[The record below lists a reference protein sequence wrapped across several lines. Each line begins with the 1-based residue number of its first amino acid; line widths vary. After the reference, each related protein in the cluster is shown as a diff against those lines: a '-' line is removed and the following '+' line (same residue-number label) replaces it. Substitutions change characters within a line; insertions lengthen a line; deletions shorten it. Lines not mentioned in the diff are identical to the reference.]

1 MSEEEVIVPLAE
13 IDWDEY
19 DDEDEDEE
27 EVCEHEW
34 EVDRV
39 TDWSMHGSHV
49 VHVNVKIYCPKCETY
64 GNTDCSWEFN
74 DEEVV

>member
-1 MSEEEVIVPLAE
+1 MSEEEVIVPLPK

-19 DDEDEDEE
+19 DEEE

-49 VHVNVKIYCPKCETY
+49 VHVCVQIYCPKCETY
-64 GNTDCSWEFN
+64 GDTDCSWEFN
-74 DEEVV
+74 DDEVL

>member
-1 MSEEEVIVPLAE
+1 MSEKEVIVPLPE

-19 DDEDEDEE
+19 DDEE
-27 EVCEHEW
+27 EVCDHEW

-49 VHVNVKIYCPKCETY
+49 VHVNVQIYCSKCEEY

-74 DEEVV
+74 DDEVI

>member
-1 MSEEEVIVPLAE
+1 MSEEEYE
-13 IDWDEY
+13 DEH

-49 VHVNVKIYCPKCETY
+49 VHVNVQIYCSKCEEY

-74 DEEVV
+74 DDEVV